1 MTTRK
6 DVQQQRPRFIREVS
20 HGVNSGELIG
30 EAATLAGAVLS
41 NSRSRAV
48 IEVKIDE
55 LSRHV
60 EKHDCLAE
68 RAYRLEKNVAVIR
81 RDVGLI
87 DERIGR

>member
-1 MTTRK
+1 M
-6 DVQQQRPRFIREVS
+6 
-20 HGVNSGELIG
+20 
-30 EAATLAGAVLS
+30 VLS
-41 NSRSRAV
+41 NSRSRVV
-48 IEVKIDE
+48 IEVKPDE

-68 RAYRLEKNVAVIR
+68 RVYRLEKSVAVIR